1 MGYPTDGQKA
11 QADTPDTRHP
21 ETSMPS
27 PQHHF
32 NPPRKS
38 GRTGRQARQ
47 GEAPRRQ
54 GPSRMALEQPDDTPL
69 DQRLSHPQLGP
80 RQMA

>member
-1 MGYPTDGQKA
+1 
-11 QADTPDTRHP
+11 
-21 ETSMPS
+21 MPS

-32 NPPRKS
+32 DPLRKS
-38 GRTGRQARQ
+38 NRTGRPARWAQ
-47 GEAPRRQ
+47 TLRRQ

-69 DQRLSHPQLGP
+69 DQRLSNTQLGP

>member
-1 MGYPTDGQKA
+1 MQ
-11 QADTPDTRHP
+11 
-21 ETSMPS
+21 S

-38 GRTGRQARQ
+38 SRAGRQARMGRATRQ
-47 GEAPRRQ
+47 Q

-69 DQRLSHPQLGP
+69 DQRLSNAQLGP

>member
-1 MGYPTDGQKA
+1 MQ
-11 QADTPDTRHP
+11 
-21 ETSMPS
+21 S

-32 NPPRKS
+32 NPVRK
-38 GRTGRQARQ
+38 GNRIGRQARLTQ
-47 GEAPRRQ
+47 TLRQQ

-69 DQRLSHPQLGP
+69 DQRLSNAQLGP

>member
-1 MGYPTDGQKA
+1 
-11 QADTPDTRHP
+11 
-21 ETSMPS
+21 MPS

-32 NPPRKS
+32 NPPRNS

-47 GEAPRRQ
+47 GQAVRRQ

-69 DQRLSHPQLGP
+69 DQRLAQTQPGP